1 MFIISVIIDVETTK
15 EIPIED
21 IKEDNIVGIDVNV
34 SNLFADTEGNHRGS
48 YRFKSLYSHFD
59 TLNNN
64 L

>member
-34 SNLFADTEGNHRGS
+34 SNLFADTEGNRGS